1 MIKNCNN
8 LCGPHNVIIPR
19 NKNFKERKEKS
30 VKKTYISFKKK
41 KIIEYKLLFF
51 KERPCFVYIYFFFF
65 ASPGMA
71 RLYIF
76 FMTRV
81 YIDYNFSFFG

>member
-1 MIKNCNN
+1 MWTT
-8 LCGPHNVIIPR
+8 HNVIIPR
-19 NKNFKERKEKS
+19 NKNFNERKEKS
-30 VKKTYISFKKK
+30 VTKTYISLKKK

-51 KERPCFVYIYFFFF
+51 KERPCFVYIYISFF